1 MQNHF
6 FKLRVLMNKSQQWL
20 LFLISC
26 LFANTLYAQ
35 MNIIVDIRGVNNE
48 IETNIRHYLSIEQQK
63 DHALLSQG
71 LLQHIHKKAPQEITL
86 ALQPYGYYRAEIEPE
101 LIQLSDHQWQA
112 IYTIKPG
119 PALPISELNITLAG
133 EINHDIAFKK
143 LIKKHSLHKYDTFNH
158 IKYEDLKRKLVN
170 LAAERG
176 YFNAHFIEHRVDIN
190 LKSYDAKIHLNYDG
204 GIRYHFGEVTLTQD
218 VLTPELLRRYIPF
231 KQGAA
236 YSLKKLI
243 DLQQALNDSDYF
255 TTVEVSPGQLQTD
268 NYEVPIIVKLT
279 PRKPNRYSVGIGY
292 GTDTGARAKFSWEK
306 PRLNKKGH
314 RINSEAKVSE
324 IGYSMGIQYR
334 LPVLNPRTD
343 QIIYSTA
350 VVNEK
355 TTTSESTISTVGV
368 SLNRSLKRWRQSIAL
383 NYQQET
389 FVVANDQGSSDL
401 LIPSINLSRT
411 WGRNHIYTLDG
422 LRFDISLR
430 GASDKLLS
438 NNSFSQIQ
446 GGIKAITSLGNSHR
460 IIARGRMGTTWT
472 NNFSRL
478 PSSVRFFAGGTQS
491 VRGYSYQSLGPTDSS
506 GKVVGG
512 RYLMIASLEYEK
524 RLNEQWGAAFFYDAG
539 NAFNEA
545 EDRLEHGAGF
555 GIRWNSPIGPVRFD
569 FASAISRPGMPWRI
583 HINIGPDL

>member
-1 MQNHF
+1 
-6 FKLRVLMNKSQQWL
+6 MNKFLQWL

-26 LFANTLYAQ
+26 LFANALYAQ
-35 MNIIVDIRGVNNE
+35 MNITVDIRGVNSE

-86 ALQPYGYYRAEIEPE
+86 ALQPYGYYRAEIKAE
-101 LIQLSDHQWQA
+101 LTQSSEQQWRA
-112 IYTIKPG
+112 TYTVKPG
-119 PALPISELNITLAG
+119 PALPISEFNITLAG
-133 EINHDIAFKK
+133 EISNDIAFKK
-143 LIKKHSLHKYDTFNH
+143 LIKKHSLHKHETFNH
-158 IKYEDLKRKLVN
+158 IKYEDLKSKLVN

-176 YFNAHFIEHRVDIN
+176 YFNAHFTEHRVDIN
-190 LKSYDAKIHLNYDG
+190 LKSYNAKVQLHYDG
-204 GIRYHFGEVTLTQD
+204 GIRYRFGEVLLTQD

-231 KQGAA
+231 KKGTS

-255 TTVEVSPGQLQTD
+255 STVEVSPGQLQTE

-279 PRKPNRYSVGIGY
+279 PRKPNRYSVGMGY
-292 GTDTGARAKFSWEK
+292 GTDTGARARFSWEK
-306 PRLNKKGH
+306 PRLNKNGH

-343 QIIYSTA
+343 QIIYSTG

-355 TTTSESTISTVGV
+355 TTTSESTISTVGI

-383 NYQQET
+383 NYQQEE
-389 FVVANDQGSSDL
+389 FVVANDRGSSDL
-401 LIPSINLSRT
+401 LMPGINLSRT

-422 LRFDISLR
+422 LRFDIGLR
-430 GASDKLLS
+430 GASEQLLS
-438 NNSFSQIQ
+438 NNSFSQLQ
-446 GGIKAITSLGNSHR
+446 GGLKAITSLGKSHR
-460 IIARGRMGTTWT
+460 IIARGRLGGTWT
-472 NNFSRL
+472 DNFREL

-524 RLNEQWGAAFFYDAG
+524 RLNGKWGAAFFYDAG
-539 NAFNEA
+539 NAFNEL

-555 GIRWNSPIGPVRFD
+555 GLRWNSPIGPVRFD
-569 FASAISRPGMPWRI
+569 FASAISRPGMPWRV

>member
-1 MQNHF
+1 
-6 FKLRVLMNKSQQWL
+6 MNKFQQWL
-20 LFLISC
+20 LFLVSF

-35 MNIIVDIRGVNNE
+35 ININIDINGVSNE

-63 DHALLSQG
+63 EHALLSQG
-71 LLQHIHKKAPQEITL
+71 LLQHFHKKAPQEITL
-86 ALQPYGYYRAEIEPE
+86 ALQPYGYYKAEIKSE
-101 LIQLSDHQWQA
+101 LTQLSDQQWRA
-112 IYTIKPG
+112 IYTVKPG
-119 PALPISELNITLAG
+119 PALPISELNITLTG
-133 EINHDIAFKK
+133 EINNDIAFKN
-143 LIKKHSLHKYDTFNH
+143 LIKKHSLHKHETFNN
-158 IKYEDLKRKLVN
+158 IKYEDLKRKLIN

-176 YFNAHFIEHRVDIN
+176 YFNAYFIEHRVDIN

-204 GIRYHFGEVTLTQD
+204 SSRYRFGEVRLTQN

-231 KQGAA
+231 KQGTF

-255 TTVEVSPGQLQTD
+255 TTVEVSPGQLQAG

-279 PRKPNRYSVGIGY
+279 PRKPNRYSVGMGY
-292 GTDTGARAKFSWEK
+292 GTDTGARARFSWEK
-306 PRLNKKGH
+306 PRLNKNGH
-314 RINSEAKVSE
+314 RMNTEAKVSE
-324 IGYSMGIQYR
+324 IGYSMGVQYR

-355 TTTSESTISTVGV
+355 TTTSDSTISTIGV
-368 SLNRSLKRWRQSIAL
+368 SLNRSLKHWRQSVAL
-383 NYQQET
+383 NYQLEE

-401 LIPSINLSRT
+401 LMPSINLSRT

-422 LRFDISLR
+422 LRFDIGLR
-430 GASDKLLS
+430 GASEQLLS
-438 NNSFSQIQ
+438 NNSFSQLQ
-446 GGIKAITSLGNSHR
+446 GGLKAITSLGKSHR
-460 IIARGRMGTTWT
+460 IIARGRLGGTWT
-472 NNFSRL
+472 DNFREL

-524 RLNEQWGAAFFYDAG
+524 RLNGKWGAAFFYDAG
-539 NAFNEA
+539 NAFNA
-545 EDRLEHGAGF
+545 LEDKLEHGAGF

-569 FASAISRPGMPWRI
+569 FASAISRPGMPWRV